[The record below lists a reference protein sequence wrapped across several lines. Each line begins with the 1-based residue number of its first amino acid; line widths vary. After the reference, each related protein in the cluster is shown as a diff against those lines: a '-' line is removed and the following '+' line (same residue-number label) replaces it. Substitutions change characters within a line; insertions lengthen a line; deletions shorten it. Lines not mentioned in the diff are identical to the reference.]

1 MELDVGEEI
10 MKIFK
15 ETLNKDLRD
24 YLGNHLMSIN
34 KMDVE
39 TSHCWHLLTN
49 IINNNVYVKEELQN
63 VNLNFIIEK
72 SDDWK
77 CEIASELFFLTY
89 GMCYLNYVYTF
100 INLIN

>member
-15 ETLNKDLRD
+15 ITINKDLRD
-24 YLGNHLMSIN
+24 YLGNHLISIG
-34 KMDVE
+34 KMDND

-49 IINNNVYVKEELQN
+49 ITNNNVFINEEHQN
-63 VNLNFIIEK
+63 INLNYVMEK

-77 CEIASELFFLTY
+77 CEIGSELFFITY
-89 GMCYLNYVYTF
+89 GNIIQYL
-100 INLIN
+100 